1 MPQEPSQQLLKA
13 IENIVTTDDR
23 DRHNEKQ
30 SKGRQAPIS
39 QKLYSQAQADSIME
53 GLMSRIANNP
63 NLLNDSNLNRRI
75 QNVMDN
81 RIFLKLVENTDVFQE
96 MSNQSESQE
105 DSRRQL
111 DAFHDE
117 LDLIQ
122 MPTKKEVPILP
133 LQNQTINDKTKKS
146 S

>member
-1 MPQEPSQQLLKA
+1 M
-13 IENIVTTDDR
+13 TTDDR
-23 DRHNEKQ
+23 DRHTEKQ
-30 SKGRQAPIS
+30 SKGRQVPIS

-96 MSNQSESQE
+96 MSNQS
-105 DSRRQL
+105 
-111 DAFHDE
+111 
-117 LDLIQ
+117 
-122 MPTKKEVPILP
+122 
-133 LQNQTINDKTKKS
+133 
-146 S
+146 

>member
-1 MPQEPSQQLLKA
+1 MQEAIRNLTEFLQANNLKDTLTSFRHEILSGLPQEPSQQLLKA

-23 DRHNEKQ
+23 DRHTEKQ
-30 SKGRQAPIS
+30 PKSRQIPIS

-81 RIFLKLVENTDVFQE
+81 RIFLKLVENTDVFQ
-96 MSNQSESQE
+96 
-105 DSRRQL
+105 
-111 DAFHDE
+111 
-117 LDLIQ
+117 
-122 MPTKKEVPILP
+122 
-133 LQNQTINDKTKKS
+133 
-146 S
+146 